1 MKKIKSLSFLLLI
14 ISLVGI
20 LTACNGM
27 GLGKNVVQIR
37 SGSME
42 PTIPLGALV
51 KYEEVEPDELK
62 VGDIIVYEFDE
73 DAVVIHRIAEI
84 IRDEDNGE
92 ISFITKGDATG
103 VYDEEP
109 VYPSRILGRVTKW
122 K

>member
-14 ISLVGI
+14 ISLVGM
-20 LTACNGM
+20 LTACRGT
-27 GLGKNVVQIR
+27 GLGKNVVKMQSR
-37 SGSME
+37 SME
-42 PTIPLGALV
+42 PTIPIGALV

-73 DAVVIHRIAEI
+73 DTVATHRIAEI

-92 ISFITKGDATG
+92 ISFITKGDANVVSDT
-103 VYDEEP
+103 EP
-109 VYPSRILGRVTKW
+109 VSPSSILGRVTKW

>member
-1 MKKIKSLSFLLLI
+1 MKKIKSLSYLLLI

-20 LTACNGM
+20 LTACRGT
-27 GLGKNVVQIR
+27 GLGKNVVKMH
-37 SGSME
+37 SGSKE
-42 PTIPLGALV
+42 PTIPIGALV
-51 KYEEVEPDELK
+51 KYEEVAPDELK

-84 IRDEDNGE
+84 IRDADSGE
-92 ISFITKGDATG
+92 ISFIPKGDATG